1 MPSFSD
7 HAIILKRTD
16 FDEAKRIIT
25 LLTRNHGKISA
36 IAPGVRKLTSR
47 KGSHLELFNHAQVF
61 LAKGKNLDI
70 ITEAATINSFENIR
84 NNLEKIGQSYYIAEL
99 VDALLPEEQKNY
111 RVFNLLLNAL
121 SRLNKKRI
129 RELETRELENEKTN
143 LLLRNFE
150 IDLLKTLGFWSDKVH
165 GRNYPS
171 EPKAQESFNQILI
184 QQIIERELKSA
195 RFLEQV

>member
-7 HAIILKRTD
+7 HAIILKRID

-25 LLTRNHGKISA
+25 LLTCNHGKLCA
-36 IAPGVRKLTSR
+36 VAPGVRKVTSR

-61 LAKGKNLDI
+61 FAKGKNLDI
-70 ITEAATINSFENIR
+70 ITEAATIDSFENIR
-84 NNLEKIGQSYYIAEL
+84 GNLEKIGQAYYIVEL

-111 RVFNLLLNAL
+111 PVFNLLLNAL
-121 SRLNKKRI
+121 SQLNKK
-129 RELETRELENEKTN
+129 TN
-143 LLLRNFE
+143 PLLRNFE
-150 IDLLKTLGFWSDKVH
+150 IDLLKTLGFWSDEVH

-171 EPKAQESFNQILI
+171 EPKAQAHFNQVLI
-184 QQIIERELKSA
+184 QEIIERELRSA